1 MTIFAH
7 SFRKNQAWVLGGAF
21 ILEDHKMDDH
31 RMITYSLPLIH
42 NGVVYGILG
51 TEVST
56 SYLINSY
63 LMFVSGTGTEHSYMS
78 WHSSLLP

>member
-1 MTIFAH
+1 MRTASEKI
-7 SFRKNQAWVLGGAF
+7 KLGYWAVPF

-63 LMFVSGTGTEHSYMS
+63 FDVRERNRDQNILT
-78 WHSSLLP
+78 

>member
-1 MTIFAH
+1 
-7 SFRKNQAWVLGGAF
+7 
-21 ILEDHKMDDH
+21 
-31 RMITYSLPLIH
+31 MITYSLSLIH

-63 LMFVSGTGTEHSYMS
+63 FDVRERNRDQNILT
-78 WHSSLLP
+78 